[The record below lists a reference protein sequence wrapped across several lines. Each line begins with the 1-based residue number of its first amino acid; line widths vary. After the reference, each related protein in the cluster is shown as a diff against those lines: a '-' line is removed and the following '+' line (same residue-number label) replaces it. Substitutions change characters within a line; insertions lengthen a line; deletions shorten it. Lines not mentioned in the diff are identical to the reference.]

1 MKLGTLEFGKFT
13 FRLVL
18 SSWLIVPLIRTKC
31 PSLSLLMSFSL
42 NSILSDFR
50 IARPFYFWVL
60 FWVGYFGLSFYS
72 KTALIFKAKMCF
84 LDTKDRWILF
94 VDSSSLPLYFGE
106 VRSLT
111 FKVIINIYVN
121 RGHCPIDFFIVWV
134 PNNGLYFNNYCFVSL
149 FTGSLLCLFVSSAPS
164 NAPCTC
170 FLGLDCR
177 IQNF

>member
-1 MKLGTLEFGKFT
+1 MEFGKFT

-72 KTALIFKAKMCF
+72 KTALIFKLRCASWIQKIDGFCLLIHPACLCTLEKWGHWHLKLLLTYMLIEVIALLIF
-84 LDTKDRWILF
+84 LLFGFPIMVCILITIA
-94 VDSSSLPLYFGE
+94 S
-106 VRSLT
+106 
-111 FKVIINIYVN
+111 
-121 RGHCPIDFFIVWV
+121 
-134 PNNGLYFNNYCFVSL
+134 
-149 FTGSLLCLFVSSAPS
+149 CLFLQALCYAYSSHQPQVMLLVLV
-164 NAPCTC
+164 
-170 FLGLDCR
+170 F
-177 IQNF
+177 